1 MAMAFS
7 MEMKVHLFHKVVK
20 VRKCVDVVE
29 AACRIR
35 KDGPMTTP
43 ETRDKDAVRRYVENM
58 GLVLSELGM
67 QRMAARVFAAIM
79 VTDEGRL
86 TASELAEE
94 LSVSPA
100 AVSGAVRY
108 LEQVGLL
115 LKEREPGERRDH
127 YRLFDDLWYS
137 TFLKRDRH
145 LAVWRDTA
153 TEGIAALG
161 AETRAGKRVA
171 EMQDFLT
178 YLTKEIPALYER
190 WHADRDGKAV

>member
-7 MEMKVHLFHKVVK
+7 MSVKVHLFHKVVK
-20 VRKCVDVVE
+20 
-29 AACRIR
+29 IR
-35 KDGPMTTP
+35 KSMDRVGLVCWIREDDLMTTP
-43 ETRDKDAVRRYVENM
+43 ENRDEDAVRRYVENL

-79 VTDEGRL
+79 VTDDGRL
-86 TASELAEE
+86 TAAELADR

-100 AVSGAVRY
+100 AISGAVRY

-145 LAVWRDTA
+145 LVVWRDA
-153 TEGIAALG
+153 AADGIAALG
-161 AETRAGKRVA
+161 EDTRAGKRLI
-171 EMQDFLT
+171 EMQDFLS
-178 YLTKEIPALYER
+178 YLIKEIPALYER
-190 WHADRDGKAV
+190 WHEERGAR